1 MALKIAYIAKV
12 EVENMEYWSGIP
24 YNIYHF
30 LKKNNFE
37 VTLIDKF
44 PKLPLKI
51 LKLYEVFWRF
61 FNIKYDPDRSIF
73 LSKYYSKLINKK
85 ISNSNYDYIFTYDST
100 LISFLDTKIPIILW
114 TDLTFDLYENT
125 YFKKYTKIYKTTH
138 INGNY
143 LEKLALKKCKKI
155 IYSSQ
160 YALENAKKRYKIEHR
175 KLHFL
180 PFAADL
186 HFQNNKYKKKIISKS
201 KIINFLSVGVDW
213 HRKGMDKT
221 IEFVQNLQKI
231 NRNQIFNLD
240 IVGCENNLK
249 VKNNN
254 IKIHGYLSK
263 KNPDG
268 IKKLNRF
275 YRNANFFILLSRAEA
290 FGLVF
295 LEAASYGL
303 PIITNKVGGIS
314 SIVKNNGIF
323 FNLNDNFNIQ
333 YNKFKKLLKNK
344 NYIKYSL
351 SSLEQYKKNNPKRI
365 FSKFKEIIHEQ

>member
-1 MALKIAYIAKV
+1 MAIKIAYIAKV

-51 LKLYEVFWRF
+51 LKLYELFWRF
-61 FNIKYDPDRSIF
+61 FNIKYDPHRSIF
-73 LSKYYSKLINKK
+73 LSKYYSKLINNK
-85 ISNSNYDYIFTYDST
+85 ISNLNYDYIFTYDST
-100 LISFLDTKIPIILW
+100 LISFLNTKIPIILW
-114 TDLTFDLYENT
+114 TDLTFDLYEKT
-125 YFKKYTKIYKTTH
+125 YFKKYNKTHKSTH
-138 INGNY
+138 ANGNY
-143 LEKLALKKCKKI
+143 LEKLSLKKCKKI

-160 YALENAKKRYKIEHR
+160 YALMNAKKRYKIKDH
-175 KLHFL
+175 KLYTL
-180 PFAADL
+180 PFVADL
-186 HFQNNKYKKKIISKS
+186 HFQNNTKKKKLISES
-201 KIINFLSVGVDW
+201 KIIKFLSVGVDW

-221 IEFVQNLQKI
+221 IKFIKNLQKI
-231 NRNQIFNLD
+231 NKKHIINLD
-240 IVGCENNLK
+240 IVGCENNIK

-254 IKIHGYLSK
+254 INIHGYLSK
-263 KNPDG
+263 KNPSDV
-268 IKKLNRF
+268 KKLNKF
-275 YRNANFFILLSRAEA
+275 YRNAHFFILLSREEA

-323 FNLNDNFNIQ
+323 FNMNDNFKTQ
-333 YNKFKKLLKNK
+333 YKKFKKLLRNK

-351 SSLEQYKKNNPKRI
+351 SSFKQYRKNNPKI
-365 FSKFKEIIHEQ
+365 VFNKFKEIIY

>member
-1 MALKIAYIAKV
+1 MAIKIAYIAKV

-44 PKLPLKI
+44 SKIPLKI
-51 LKLYEVFWRF
+51 LKLYEIFWRF
-61 FNIKYDPDRSIF
+61 FNIKYDTDRSIF

-85 ISNSNYDYIFTYDST
+85 ISNLNYDYIFTYDST
-100 LISFLDTKIPIILW
+100 LISFLDTEIPIILW
-114 TDLTFDLYENT
+114 TDLTFDLYEKT
-125 YFKKYTKIYKTTH
+125 YFKKYNKIHKSTH
-138 INGNY
+138 VNGNY
-143 LEKLALKKCKKI
+143 LEKLSLKKCKKI

-160 YALENAKKRYKIEHR
+160 YALMNAKKRYKIKDH
-175 KLHFL
+175 KLYTL
-180 PFAADL
+180 PFVADL
-186 HFQNNKYKKKIISKS
+186 HFQNKTKTKKLISES
-201 KIINFLSVGVDW
+201 KLINFLSVGVDW
-213 HRKGMDKT
+213 RRKGMDKT
-221 IEFVQNLQKI
+221 IKFIKNLQKI
-231 NRNQIFNLD
+231 NKNRIINLN
-240 IVGCENNLK
+240 IIGCKSNLK

-263 KNPDG
+263 KNPSDV
-268 IKKLNRF
+268 KKLKKF
-275 YRNANFFILLSRAEA
+275 YRNAHFFILLSREDATPV
-290 FGLVF
+290 VF

-323 FNLNDNFNIQ
+323 FNTNDNFKIQ
-333 YNKFKKLLKNK
+333 YKKIKKLLRNK

-351 SSLEQYKKNNPKRI
+351 SSLKQYQKNNSKTV
-365 FSKFKEIIHEQ
+365 FNKFKEIIY